1 MKNLIVTALLLL
13 SACTFAQEKMG
24 NESNPHRKGHLQ
36 HEEREAIR
44 LKKLTSEL
52 NLDAKQQEQI
62 KVFMSEQ
69 KAKREAFMKERMAN
83 KEAEKEPTKEE
94 LKARREKMQGA
105 KKEMDEK
112 LKSIL
117 TPEQFTKWS
126 AIKEEAKDKMKE
138 KRKER
143 KGTE

>member
-1 MKNLIVTALLLL
+1 MKNLIVVALLLI
-13 SACTFAQEKMG
+13 SAFSFAQEKMG
-24 NESNPHRKGHLQ
+24 NEPNSHRKGHLQ

-62 KVFMSEQ
+62 KVFMAEQ

-94 LKARREKMQGA
+94 LKARREKMQGT

-117 TPEQFTKWS
+117 TPEQFTKWNT
-126 AIKEEAKDKMKE
+126 IREEAKDKMKE
-138 KRKER
+138 KRNER
-143 KGTE
+143 KGAE